1 MAIKLYEYKG
11 GVHPDDSKNFSAPNR
26 IRDLDAPEFV
36 RIPLSQ
42 HIGAPCK
49 PVVKEGDYVMVG
61 QMIGEPGGFVSAP
74 VHSSIS
80 GTVKKIDKFIS
91 APFGVPSP
99 MIEIENDGK
108 YKSIDFEEC
117 ENYLEQEPKILLK
130 KIQDAGIVG
139 MGGATFPTHVK
150 LSPPPD
156 FKIDTFIANGAECE
170 PYLTADYRLM
180 LEEPEKIIEG
190 IKIVMKILGV
200 EKSYIAIESNKP
212 DCIRLMEEKTKF
224 ENIEVV
230 ELPKKYPMGAEKQ
243 LIYTITGREVPSGG
257 LPMHVGCVVQNV
269 GTLAAIYEAIRFGI
283 PLIRRVTSVTGEGI
297 KKPANFKV
305 RIGTLASHLIENAG
319 GLKPGVMKIISG
331 GPMMGF
337 AQYTADFPV
346 TKGSSGLL
354 ALRENKVKISDYS
367 ACIKCGACVRACPM
381 RLIPSKMSILIE
393 NNLFEEADRTDVL
406 DCIECGSCAYVCPAK
421 RPLVHMFR
429 LGKAKAMEIRR
440 AKQKK

>member
-1 MAIKLYEYKG
+1 MTFKLYEYKG
-11 GVHPDDSKNFSAPNR
+11 GIHPDDEKHFSANSR
-26 IRDLDAPEFV
+26 TIEIDAPEIV

-42 HIGAPCK
+42 HIGAPAK
-49 PVVKEGDYVMVG
+49 PVVKEGDHVLVG
-61 QMIGEPGGFVSAP
+61 QKIGEAGGFVSAH
-74 VHSSIS
+74 VHSSVS
-80 GTVKKIDKFIS
+80 GTVRKIGNFIS

-108 YKSIDFEEC
+108 YSSVDFEEC
-117 ENYLEQEPKILLK
+117 ENYLEEDPKVLLK

-180 LEEPEKIIEG
+180 LEEAQKIIEG
-190 IKIVMKILGV
+190 IKIVMKILNV
-200 EKSYIAIESNKP
+200 DKAFIAIEGNKP
-212 DCIRLMEEKTKF
+212 DCIEKMRKLVEF
-224 ENIEVV
+224 ENIDVI
-230 ELPKKYPMGAEKQ
+230 ELPQKYPMGAEKQ

-269 GTLAAIYEAIRFGI
+269 GTLAAIYEAVRFGV
-283 PLIRRVTSVTGEGI
+283 PLIRRITSVTGEGI
-297 KKPANFKV
+297 KKPSNFKV
-305 RIGTLASHLIENAG
+305 RIGTLASYLIDKAE
-319 GLKPGVMKIISG
+319 GLKPGVLKIISG

-337 AQYTADFPV
+337 SQYTTEFPI
-346 TKGSSGLL
+346 TKGSSGIV
-354 ALRENKVKISDYS
+354 ALRENKVKVREYR
-367 ACIKCGACVRACPM
+367 ACIKCGSCVRACPM
-381 RLIPSKMSILIE
+381 RLVPSKMSVLIE
-393 NNLFEEADRTDVL
+393 NNLFEEADKNNVL
-406 DCIECGSCAYVCPAK
+406 DCIECGCCAYVCPSN
-421 RPLVHMFR
+421 RPLVHFFR

>member
-1 MAIKLYEYKG
+1 MPIKLYEYKG
-11 GVHPDDSKNFSAPNR
+11 GVHPDDSKNFSAQSR
-26 IRDLDAPEFV
+26 IKELEAPEFI

-49 PVVKEGDYVMVG
+49 PVVKEGDYVKVG
-61 QMIGEPGGFVSAP
+61 QMVGEPGGFVSAP
-74 VHSSIS
+74 VHSSVS
-80 GTVKKIDKFIS
+80 GTVRKIDKFIA
-91 APFGVPSP
+91 APFGIPAP

-108 YKSIDFEEC
+108 YATIEFEEC
-117 ENYLEQEPKILLK
+117 ENYLEEDPKVLLK

-180 LEEPEKIIEG
+180 LEEPQKIIEG
-190 IKIVMKILGV
+190 IKIVMRILGV
-200 EKSYIAIESNKP
+200 ERAYIGIESNKP
-212 DCIRLMEEKTKF
+212 DCIQKMEDLTKF

-269 GTLAAIYEAIRFGI
+269 GTLAAIYEAVRFGI
-283 PLIRRVTSVTGEGI
+283 PLIQRITSVTGEGI

-305 RIGTLASHLIENAG
+305 RIGTLASYLIENAG

-337 AQYTADFPV
+337 AQYTDEFPI

-354 ALRENKVKISDYS
+354 ALRENKVKISDYT

-381 RLIPSKMSILIE
+381 RLVPSKMSILIE
-393 NNLFEEADRTDVL
+393 NNLFEEADKNDVL

-421 RPLVHMFR
+421 RPLVHFFR

>member
-1 MAIKLYEYKG
+1 MLKLYEYKG
-11 GVHPDDSKNFSAPNR
+11 GVHPDDSKEFSASTR
-26 IRDLDAPEFV
+26 IVDIEAPDYV

-49 PVVKEGDYVMVG
+49 PIVKEGDHVLVG
-61 QMIGEPGGFVSAP
+61 QKIGEPGGFVSAP
-74 VHSSIS
+74 IHSSVS
-80 GTVKKIDKFIS
+80 GKVRKIDKFIG
-91 APFGVPSP
+91 APFGIPTL

-108 YKSIDFEEC
+108 YRTIDFEEC
-117 ENYLEQEPKILLK
+117 ENYLDEDPKKLIS
-130 KIQDAGIVG
+130 KIQNAGIVG

-180 LEEPEKIIEG
+180 LEQPEKIIEG

-200 EKSYIAIESNKP
+200 EKSFIAIESNKP
-212 DCIRLMEEKTKF
+212 DCIKRFNDLCKF
-224 ENIEVV
+224 EKIEVV
-230 ELPKKYPMGAEKQ
+230 ELPMKYPMGAEKQ

-269 GTLAAIYEAIRFGI
+269 GTLAAIYEAIRYGK
-283 PLIRRVTSVTGEGI
+283 PLIERITSVTGEGI
-297 KKPANFKV
+297 KRPTNFKAK
-305 RIGTLASHLIENAG
+305 IGTLASYLIEKAG
-319 GLKPGVMKIISG
+319 GLKPGVLKIISG

-337 AQYTADFPV
+337 AQFTTEFPI
-346 TKGSSGLL
+346 TKGSSGIL
-354 ALRENKVKISDYS
+354 ALRENKVKITNYS
-367 ACIKCGACVRACPM
+367 ACIKCGSCVRACPM
-381 RLIPSKMSILIE
+381 RLVPSKMSILIE
-393 NNLFEEADRTDVL
+393 NNLFEEADNNDVL

-421 RPLVHMFR
+421 RPLVQMFR

>member
-1 MAIKLYEYKG
+1 MSLQLFEYKG
-11 GVHPDDSKNFSAPNR
+11 GVHPDDSKNLSASSR
-26 IRDLDAPEFV
+26 IRELEAPEFI

-49 PVVKEGDYVMVG
+49 PVVKEGDYVLVG
-61 QMIGEPGGFVSAP
+61 QMVGDPGGFVSAP
-74 VHSSIS
+74 VHSSVS
-80 GTVKKIDKFIS
+80 GIVKKIDKFIS
-91 APFGVPSP
+91 APFGIPSP

-108 YKSIDFEEC
+108 YRTIDFEEC
-117 ENYLEQEPKILLK
+117 ENYMDIEPKELLK
-130 KIQDAGIVG
+130 KIQNAGIVG

-190 IKIVMKILGV
+190 IKIVMRILGV
-200 EKSYIAIESNKP
+200 EKAFIGIEINKP
-212 DCIRLMEEKTKF
+212 DCIEKMRNLTES

-230 ELPKKYPMGAEKQ
+230 ELPQKYPMGAEKQ

-269 GTLAAIYEAIRFGI
+269 GTLAAIYEAVRFGF
-283 PLIRRVTSVTGEGI
+283 PLIKRITSVTGEGI
-297 KKPANFKV
+297 RKPSNFKV
-305 RIGTLASHLIENAG
+305 RIGTLASYLIEQAE

-337 AQYTADFPV
+337 AQYTTEFPI
-346 TKGSSGLL
+346 TKGSSGIL
-354 ALRENKVKISDYS
+354 ALRKNKVKISDYS

-393 NNLFEEADRTDVL
+393 NNLFEEADKTDVL

-440 AKQKK
+440 AKEKK

>member
-1 MAIKLYEYKG
+1 MTLKLYEYKG
-11 GVHPDDSKNFSAPNR
+11 EVHPDDVKYLSSSSR
-26 IRDLDAPEFV
+26 IVELDAPEFV

-42 HIGAPCK
+42 HIGAPAK
-49 PVVKEGDYVMVG
+49 PVVKEGDYVKVG
-61 QMIGEPGGFVSAP
+61 QLIGEAGGFVSAK
-74 VHSSIS
+74 VHSSVS
-80 GTVKKIDKFIS
+80 GKVRKIDKFIS
-91 APFGVPSP
+91 APFGLPAL

-108 YKSIDFEEC
+108 YEEVEFEEC
-117 ENYLEQEPKILLK
+117 ENYLDEDPKVLLQ
-130 KIQDAGIVG
+130 KIQNAGIVG

-190 IKIVMKILGV
+190 IKIVMRILGV

-212 DCIRLMEEKTKF
+212 DCIEKMQELTKF

-230 ELPKKYPMGAEKQ
+230 SLPQKYPMGAEKQ

-269 GTLAAIYEAIRFGI
+269 GTLSAIYEAVRFGI
-283 PLIRRVTSVTGEGI
+283 PLIKRVTSVTGEGI
-297 KKPANFKV
+297 KRPTNFRAK
-305 RIGTLASHLIENAG
+305 IGSLASFLIEKAG
-319 GLKPGVMKIISG
+319 GLKPNVLKIISG

-337 AQYTADFPV
+337 AQFTTEFPI
-346 TKGSSGLL
+346 TKGSSGIL
-354 ALRENKVKISDYS
+354 ALRENRVKISDYR
-367 ACIKCGACVRACPM
+367 ACIKCGSCVRVCPM
-381 RLIPSKMSILIE
+381 RLVPSKMSILIE
-393 NNLFEEADRTDVL
+393 NNLFEEADKNDVL
-406 DCIECGSCAYVCPAK
+406 DCIECGSCAYVCPSK
-421 RPLVHMFR
+421 RPLVHFFR

-440 AKQKK
+440 AKKGG

>member
-1 MAIKLYEYKG
+1 M
-11 GVHPDDSKNFSAPNR
+11 
-26 IRDLDAPEFV
+26 
-36 RIPLSQ
+36 IP
-42 HIGAPCK
+42 K
-49 PVVKEGDYVMVG
+49 V
-61 QMIGEPGGFVSAP
+61 
-74 VHSSIS
+74 
-80 GTVKKIDKFIS
+80 
-91 APFGVPSP
+91 
-99 MIEIENDGK
+99 
-108 YKSIDFEEC
+108 
-117 ENYLEQEPKILLK
+117 LLK
-130 KIQDAGIVG
+130 RIQNAGIVG

-190 IKIVMKILGV
+190 IKIVMRILGV

-212 DCIRLMEEKTKF
+212 DCIKKMEDLTKF

-269 GTLAAIYEAIRFGI
+269 GTLAAIYEAVRFGI
-283 PLIRRVTSVTGEGI
+283 PLIRRITSVTGEGI
-297 KKPANFKV
+297 KKPSNFKV
-305 RIGTLASHLIENAG
+305 RIGTLASYLIENAG

-337 AQYTADFPV
+337 AQYTTEFPI
-346 TKGSSGLL
+346 TKGSSGIL
-354 ALRENKVKISDYS
+354 ALRENKIKITDYR

-381 RLIPSKMSILIE
+381 RLMPSKMSILIE
-393 NNLFEEADRTDVL
+393 NNLFEEADKNDVL
-406 DCIECGSCAYVCPAK
+406 DCIECGSCAYVCPSR
-421 RPLVHMFR
+421 RPLVHFFR
-429 LGKAKAMEIRR
+429 LGKAKVMEIRR